1 MRQIAPFGSRFV
13 LQARLMN
20 MSKFLWII
28 VFYAIANPFLY
39 LMAIGVGVGTM
50 IDSNTGSNGVDGVSY
65 IVFLAPALLANA
77 AIQGS
82 MDEVIFP
89 TLAGFMWEK
98 VFFSMNST
106 PLKGRQIALG
116 VFQGAMVRNFFTII
130 IYYAIM
136 WAFGVLE
143 TPHAWLIIPTSFF
156 AGAAFSAI
164 MLGIAGNTTKEDN
177 FFTFIGRFI
186 LQPMFFLSGTFF
198 PLDSMPIYLR
208 WVGWISPLWHATDL
222 GRYLSYGRDVPVW
235 LVVTHILVLLLML
248 VGGLKY
254 AFYAFEKRLLK

>member
-1 MRQIAPFGSRFV
+1 MRTVAPLGSLSV
-13 LQARLMN
+13 LQARLLN
-20 MSKFLWII
+20 MSKFIWVIL
-28 VFYAIANPFLY
+28 FYAIANPFLY
-39 LMAIGVGVGTM
+39 LIAIGVGVGSM
-50 IDSNTGSNGVDGVSY
+50 IDAHQGSAGVDGVKY
-65 IVFLAPALLANA
+65 LVFLAPALLSNA
-77 AIQGS
+77 SIQGS

-116 VFQGAMVRNFFTII
+116 VFQGAMVRNIFTIL
-130 IYYAIM
+130 IYYVVM
-136 WAFGVLE
+136 WSFGVLE
-143 TPHAWLIIPTSFF
+143 SPHAWLIIPSSFF
-156 AGAAFSAI
+156 AGAAFSAV

-177 FFTFIGRFI
+177 FFTFVGRFI

-222 GRYLSYGRDVPVW
+222 GRFLSYGRDIPGW
-235 LVVTHILVLLLML
+235 LVVLHIVVLLLML
-248 VGGLKY
+248 IGGLKY